1 MNKNNRNTKTNSQDV
16 NILLYVILVF
26 QYEEAFHKATVE
38 RDQIAQQYQQYTEQL
53 NSQQT
58 QLQTQ
63 VATLIEER
71 ENLVERQA
79 ELQGLIQQYE
89 SKQQDQSE
97 SLLKIVW
104 YFISMYTCMLSL
116 ALRRSKVKSMLELH
130 VVWNLCSVVTPLN
143 GHLNSEVSYI
153 NDEYLWYPPL
163 CYVAKVFNT
172 CWP

>member
-1 MNKNNRNTKTNSQDV
+1 MKQYVNKNNRNSETNSQDV
-16 NILLYVILVF
+16 NILVYVILVF

-63 VATLIEER
+63 VAALIEER

-97 SLLKIVW
+97 SLLKTV
-104 YFISMYTCMLSL
+104 
-116 ALRRSKVKSMLELH
+116 
-130 VVWNLCSVVTPLN
+130 
-143 GHLNSEVSYI
+143 
-153 NDEYLWYPPL
+153 
-163 CYVAKVFNT
+163 
-172 CWP
+172 